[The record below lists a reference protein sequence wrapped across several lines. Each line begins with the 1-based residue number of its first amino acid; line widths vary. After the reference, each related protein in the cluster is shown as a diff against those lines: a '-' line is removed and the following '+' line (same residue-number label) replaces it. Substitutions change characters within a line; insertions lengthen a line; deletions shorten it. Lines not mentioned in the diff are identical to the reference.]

1 MKNSPGNPFFFNNNR
16 NIELPFTVTVKSKKR
31 DFQVTAEKIFRIAP
45 KKRIVCSGKWNDK
58 KIVMKFFLK
67 SRKTNYYFAKELKG
81 LKALM
86 ASGINTPE
94 ILFHGQVKNSE
105 IKVIATKEI
114 FPVSDMMSVWNSA
127 ENDSVYAGLE
137 KQVIHEIAALHNA
150 GLKQDDLHLGNFL
163 LSDGKIFTID
173 GDGVDTHKIGQPL
186 SKKLSLEN
194 LSILFAQFFPH
205 LDTLAEK
212 SLEYYADCRGWDPEP
227 GLFTHLKPK
236 IQKLRTIKLKKYLRK
251 IFRECSEFI
260 HKKDWNTQWS
270 CDRKAFGFGLSKF
283 IRDPDL
289 FIEKG
294 KILKKEETST
304 ITRIDIETTVYV
316 VKKYIIKSLSPFSE
330 KCLKKTRARVSWRN
344 AHLLKQLGDKLPH
357 PVLFMEKRF
366 GPFCSKA
373 YFIVKYVPNLQ
384 KEDYSALFQRLENNK
399 LNPEQGG
406 YS

>member
-16 NIELPFTVTVKSKKR
+16 NIKLPFTVIIKSETR
-31 DFQVTAEKIFRIAP
+31 DFQITAEKIFRIAP
-45 KKRIVCSGKWNDK
+45 KKRIVCSGQWDDQQ
-58 KIVMKFFLK
+58 IVMKFFLK
-67 SRKTNYYFAKELKG
+67 SRKTNYYFTKELEG

-94 ILFHGQVKNSE
+94 ILFHGQVKNSD

-114 FPVSDMMSVWNSA
+114 FPASDMMSVWNNV
-127 ENDSVYAGLE
+127 EDDSVYAGLQ
-137 KQVIHEIAALHNA
+137 KKVIHEIAALHNA
-150 GLKQDDLHLGNFL
+150 GLKQDDLHFGNFL
-163 LSDGKIFTID
+163 LSDDKIYTID
-173 GDGVDTHKIGQPL
+173 GDSVDTHKMGQPL

-212 SLEYYADCRGWDPEP
+212 SLEYYADCRKWEPDPN
-227 GLFTHLKPK
+227 LFICLKPK

-251 IFRECSEFI
+251 TLRECSEFI
-260 HKKDWNTQWS
+260 HKKDWTIQLS
-270 CDRKAFGFGLSKF
+270 CDRKAFGSGLSKF
-283 IRDPDL
+283 IKDPDL
-289 FIEKG
+289 FIKKG

-304 ITRIDIETTVYV
+304 ITRIDIENTFYV

-366 GPFCSKA
+366 GPFCWEA
-373 YFIVKYVPNLQ
+373 YFIVKYAPGLQ
-384 KEDYSALFQRLENNK
+384 KDDYFALFQRLENNK

-406 YS
+406 L